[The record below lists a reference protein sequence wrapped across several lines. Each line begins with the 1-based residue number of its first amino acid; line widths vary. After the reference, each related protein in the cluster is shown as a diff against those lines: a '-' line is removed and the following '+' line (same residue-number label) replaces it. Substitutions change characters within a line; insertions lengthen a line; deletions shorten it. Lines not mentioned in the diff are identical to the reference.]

1 MIVDTHAH
9 VGRSISISR
18 ALSFS
23 ELKAIMDKYKISKAV
38 VFPNFANVDSCI
50 EKNNAMLKDLSNM
63 KPYDRDYFIP
73 FAWIDISHEGYIE
86 HLKSIKEKIYGIKFH
101 PSISQVSLA
110 DKKMDTLLKYCDENE
125 MTMLAHCGR
134 NPISHMKHLLEV
146 ADKYKNMT
154 FIAAHLGGNA
164 YDLIEDALERCKNRS
179 MDNIFLD
186 TSTGRHPDL
195 LRKAIEAIG
204 DERIVFGTDLPYTN
218 MDLNMKYIE
227 LCELSPKEYRNIMW
241 YNILKNVLRMI

>member
-1 MIVDTHAH
+1 
-9 VGRSISISR
+9 
-18 ALSFS
+18 
-23 ELKAIMDKYKISKAV
+23 
-38 VFPNFANVDSCI
+38 
-50 EKNNAMLKDLSNM
+50 
-63 KPYDRDYFIP
+63 
-73 FAWIDISHEGYIE
+73 
-86 HLKSIKEKIYGIKFH
+86 
-101 PSISQVSLA
+101 
-110 DKKMDTLLKYCDENE
+110 
-125 MTMLAHCGR
+125 
-134 NPISHMKHLLEV
+134 
-146 ADKYKNMT
+146 
-154 FIAAHLGGNA
+154 
-164 YDLIEDALERCKNRS
+164 